1 MKNPST
7 FYKISLVVI
16 LFFTTHITNAQSV
29 SAKKIQAG
37 MTGNFGLNFQNMG
50 SNKMLSNGVGT
61 DLSVGVIIHTSFK
74 NSSNLGLATGL
85 EFDFETLKYKA
96 GDSAVFYRYTDNQIL
111 GQDEAGGTA
120 YQLSERQMKP
130 VYVTIPLMLLFRTEP
145 IGDWRYFGKF
155 GLRNSFLVSQKIND
169 KGYDVGSPVIS
180 TLLKENVAMKS
191 FGETFF
197 YKGSI
202 GFSAGA
208 EWNFVGTTT
217 LVPEIGFFYGLT
229 PMHFRFS
236 EKNYT
241 LSDGSAGNYFYT
253 KSKQNQLL
261 LKISILF

>member
-1 MKNPST
+1 MKNLSS
-7 FYKISLVVI
+7 FYKISFLGIV
-16 LFFTTHITNAQSV
+16 LFSLSLSYAQGTET
-29 SAKKIQAG
+29 KRLQAG
-37 MTGNFGLNFQNMG
+37 MTGNFGLNFQKMG
-50 SNKMLSNGVGT
+50 SKKMDVDGVGS
-61 DLSVGVIIHTSFK
+61 DLSVGVILHTSFK

-85 EFDFETLKYKA
+85 EFDFETLNYKA
-96 GDSAVFYRYTDNQIL
+96 GADSVFYRYTDNQIL
-111 GQDEAGGTA
+111 GKDEAGGTS

-155 GLRNSFLVSQKIND
+155 GLRNSFMVSQKINYL
-169 KGYDVGSPVIS
+169 GVDVGSSVV
-180 TLLKENVAMKS
+180 KENVSMKS

-229 PMHFRFS
+229 PMHYRFS
-236 EKNYT
+236 KDNYT
-241 LSDGSAGNYFYT
+241 LYDNSGTYFYT

>member
-7 FYKISLVVI
+7 FCKISLVVI
-16 LFFTTHITNAQSV
+16 LFLSVHIINAQSV
-29 SAKKIQAG
+29 SSKKMQAG

-50 SNKMLSNGVGT
+50 SNKMSNKGVGT
-61 DLSVGVIIHTSFK
+61 DLSIGVIIHTSFK
-74 NSSNLGLATGL
+74 NSTNLGLATGL
-85 EFDFETLKYKA
+85 EFDFETLNYKA
-96 GDSAVFYRYTDNQIL
+96 GADSVFYKYIDNEIL
-111 GQDEAGGTA
+111 GKDDAGGTVF
-120 YQLSERQMKP
+120 QLSERQMKP
-130 VYVTIPLMLLFRTEP
+130 VYISIPLMLLFRTEP

-155 GLRNSFLVSQKIND
+155 GIRNCFMVSQKIND
-169 KGYDVGSPVIS
+169 NGIDVVSG
-180 TLLKENVAMKS
+180 LAKENVSMKS

-236 EKNYT
+236 DKNYT
-241 LSDGSAGNYFYT
+241 LYDNSGTYFYT

>member
-16 LFFTTHITNAQSV
+16 LFFTVHITKAQSV
-29 SAKKIQAG
+29 SSKKMQAG

-74 NSSNLGLATGL
+74 NSTNLGLATGL
-85 EFDFETLKYKA
+85 EFDFETLKYEA
-96 GDSAVFYRYTDNQIL
+96 GADSVFYKYTDNKIL
-111 GQDEAGGTA
+111 GEDEAGGTV
-120 YQLSERQMKP
+120 YQLKERQMKP
-130 VYVTIPLMLLFRTEP
+130 VYISIPLMLLFRTEP

-155 GLRNSFLVSQKIND
+155 GIRNSFMVSQKIND
-169 KGYDVGSPVIS
+169 NGVDVVTG
-180 TLLKENVAMKS
+180 LAKENLSMKS

-241 LSDGSAGNYFYT
+241 LYDNSGTYFYT

>member
-1 MKNPST
+1 MKNQFT
-7 FYKISLVVI
+7 FYSLCAIAI
-16 LFFTTHITNAQSV
+16 LCLNINSLHAQATS
-29 SAKKIQAG
+29 SKKLQAG
-37 MTGNFGLNFQNMG
+37 MTANFGLNFQKMG
-50 SNKMLSNGVGT
+50 SKKMSNDGVGT
-61 DLSVGVIIHTSFK
+61 DLSIGMILHTSFK
-74 NSSNLGLATGL
+74 NSNNIGLATGL
-85 EFDFETLKYKA
+85 EFDFETLKYNA
-96 GDSAVFYRYTDNQIL
+96 GADSVFYRYTDNKIL
-111 GQDEAGGTA
+111 GKDEAGGTA
-120 YQLSERQMKP
+120 YQLSERQIKP

-155 GLRNSFLVSQKIND
+155 GIRNSFMVSQKIND
-169 KGYDVGSPVIS
+169 KGYDVGSPVIDP
-180 TLLKENVAMKS
+180 LLTENVSMKS

-241 LSDGSAGNYFYT
+241 LYDNSGTYFYT

>member
-16 LFFTTHITNAQSV
+16 LFFTIHITNAQSV

-50 SNKMLSNGVGT
+50 SNKMSKNGFGT

-74 NSSNLGLATGL
+74 NSTNLGLATGL

-111 GQDEAGGTA
+111 GQDDAGGTA
-120 YQLSERQMKP
+120 YKLSERQMKP

-169 KGYDVGSPVIS
+169 NGVDVVSG
-180 TLLKENVAMKS
+180 LAKENVSMKS

-217 LVPEIGFFYGLT
+217 LVPEIGFYYGLT

-236 EKNYT
+236 KDNYT
-241 LSDGSAGNYFYT
+241 LYDNSGTYFYT

-261 LKISILF
+261 LKLSILF

>member
-16 LFFTTHITNAQSV
+16 LFFTIHITNAQSV

-50 SNKMLSNGVGT
+50 SNKMSKKGVGT

-74 NSSNLGLATGL
+74 NSTNLGLATGL
-85 EFDFETLKYKA
+85 EFDFETLNYKA
-96 GDSAVFYRYTDNQIL
+96 GDSAVFYKYTDNKIL
-111 GQDEAGGTA
+111 GEDEAGGTS

-155 GLRNSFLVSQKIND
+155 GLRNSFMVSQKIND
-169 KGYDVGSPVIS
+169 LGFDVVSG
-180 TLLKENVAMKS
+180 LEKENVSMKS
-191 FGETFF
+191 VGETFF

-236 EKNYT
+236 DKNYT
-241 LSDGSAGNYFYT
+241 LYDNSGTYFYT

>member
-1 MKNPST
+1 MKNHST

-16 LFFTTHITNAQSV
+16 LFFTIHITNAQFV
-29 SAKKIQAG
+29 SSKNIQAG
-37 MTGNFGLNFQNMG
+37 MTANFGLNFQNMG

-61 DLSVGVIIHTSFK
+61 DLSVGIIIHTSFK
-74 NSSNLGLATGL
+74 NSTNLGFATGL
-85 EFDFETLKYKA
+85 EFDFETLNYKA
-96 GDSAVFYRYTDNQIL
+96 GDSAVFYNYKENEIL
-111 GQDEAGGTA
+111 GKDEAGGTS

-130 VYVTIPLMLLFRTEP
+130 IYVTIPLMLLFRTDP

-155 GLRNSFLVSQKIND
+155 GLRNSFMVSQKIND
-169 KGYDVGSPVIS
+169 TGADVGSSVV
-180 TLLKENVAMKS
+180 KENVSMKS

-208 EWNFVGTTT
+208 EWNFLGTTT
-217 LVPEIGFFYGLT
+217 LVSELGFFFGLT
-229 PMHFRFS
+229 PMHYRFS
-236 EKNYT
+236 KNNYT
-241 LSDGSAGNYFYT
+241 LYDGSDTYFYT

>member
-16 LFFTTHITNAQSV
+16 LFFTIHITNAQSV

-50 SNKMLSNGVGT
+50 SNKMQTNGVGT
-61 DLSVGVIIHTSFK
+61 DLSIGVIIHTSFK
-74 NSSNLGLATGL
+74 NSTNLGLATGL
-85 EFDFETLKYKA
+85 EFDFETLKYEA
-96 GDSAVFYRYTDNQIL
+96 GADSVFYKYTDNKIL
-111 GQDEAGGTA
+111 GEDEAGGTS

-155 GLRNSFLVSQKIND
+155 GLRNSFMVSQKIND
-169 KGYDVGSPVIS
+169 MGFDVVSG
-180 TLLKENVAMKS
+180 LEKENVSMKS
-191 FGETFF
+191 VGETFF

-241 LSDGSAGNYFYT
+241 LYDNSGTYFYT

>member
-16 LFFTTHITNAQSV
+16 LFFTIHIANAQSV

-37 MTGNFGLNFQNMG
+37 MTGNFGLNFQKMG
-50 SNKMLSNGVGT
+50 SDKMLSNGVGT
-61 DLSVGVIIHTSFK
+61 DLSLGVIIHTSFK
-74 NSSNLGLATGL
+74 SSSNLGLATGL

-96 GDSAVFYRYTDNQIL
+96 GDSAVFYRYTDNKIL
-111 GQDEAGGTA
+111 GQDDPGGTA
-120 YQLSERQMKP
+120 YQLSERQIKP

-155 GLRNSFLVSQKIND
+155 GLRNSFMVSQKIND
-169 KGYDVGSPVIS
+169 LGVDVGSSVV
-180 TLLKENVAMKS
+180 KENVSMKS

>member
-16 LFFTTHITNAQSV
+16 LFFTVHITKAQSV
-29 SAKKIQAG
+29 SSKKMQAG

-74 NSSNLGLATGL
+74 NSTNLGLATGL

-96 GDSAVFYRYTDNQIL
+96 GDSAVFYRYLDNQIL
-111 GQDEAGGTA
+111 GQDDAGGTA
-120 YQLSERQMKP
+120 YQLKERQMKP
-130 VYVTIPLMLLFRTEP
+130 VYISIPLMLLFRTEP

-155 GLRNSFLVSQKIND
+155 GIRNSFMVSQKIND
-169 KGYDVGSPVIS
+169 NGVDVVTG
-180 TLLKENVAMKS
+180 LAKENVSMKS

-241 LSDGSAGNYFYT
+241 LYDNSGTYFYT